1 MCTIAAALS
10 ASSVLAGPPFRRLRR
25 TSGARASSRRSA
37 RIVTGAR
44 GTGRARSSSLASSNG
59 RPIRVPR
66 LLPPHRRVNPHD
78 LPDPLALPFV
88 SSAAAPAALES
99 DDWAAFEEA
108 VEAYHGAEDP
118 DVHHDAE
125 EDAEAEA
132 AAAILAIEKATN
144 LVPTLVAALESGVVD
159 DGKSALKA
167 LNAYDQLTYATN
179 ECLRKRASHAVSVMR
194 NTRRE
199 NPDAPESWE
208 VAKTT
213 PFAELP
219 ESRGDFGWSAAH
231 PDWTLEDLRK
241 AFEAANDAQNDVV
254 ASMRA
259 FLGAH
264 KDKLAESGLLES
276 AEETLEEAVELKA
289 SQKHKKLMDKT
300 FDETQ

>member
-1 MCTIAAALS
+1 MRSFSRSRHAAS
-10 ASSVLAGPPFRRLRR
+10 
-25 TSGARASSRRSA
+25 
-37 RIVTGAR
+37 
-44 GTGRARSSSLASSNG
+44 
-59 RPIRVPR
+59 
-66 LLPPHRRVNPHD
+66 
-78 LPDPLALPFV
+78 PFV
-88 SSAAAPAALES
+88 VARVVERSTHSLTHSPFLSTRVVVSAATPAALES
-99 DDWAAFEEA
+99 DDWTAFEEA
-108 VEAYHGAEDP
+108 V
-118 DVHHDAE
+118 DAFNDDE
-125 EDAEAEA
+125 KGQDGL
-132 AAAILAIEKATN
+132 LAIEKATS
-144 LVPTLVAALESGVVD
+144 LVPSLVAALESGVVD

-219 ESRGDFGWSAAH
+219 ESRGDSGWSAAH

-241 AFEAANDAQNDVV
+241 AFEAANDTQNDVV